1 MMGTGA
7 LGSAPLGGPPEVA
20 QPDYSGIATLTQV
33 EALAELI
40 QVADDGSC
48 ND

>member
-1 MMGTGA
+1 MFGSGPLGA
-7 LGSAPLGGPPEVA
+7 SPLGGPPEIA
-20 QPDYSGIATLTQV
+20 QPDYSGVATITQV
-33 EALAELI
+33 EPLAELI